1 MTRTDNKFDGLT
13 DNHCLAFYRVKRFG
27 QVIYVLEMI

>member
-1 MTRTDNKFDGLT
+1 MTRTDNKFDGLS

-27 QVIYVLEMI
+27 HVINVLEMI

>member
-13 DNHCLAFYRVKRFG
+13 DNQCLAFYKVKRFG
-27 QVIYVLEMI
+27 QVIYV